1 MRASVNNPLTLSST
15 VLSSF
20 LQYWKDICQDK
31 DMPLWSYVK
40 PEKIPYFILPHLIVV
55 NVLEDNDFY
64 YRITGTRI
72 DEYMG
77 FTLQGYRL
85 SEAPFRDDKAIAQAF
100 HAVVEAQEPQY
111 SDFPLGTKL
120 TGFGKTERVVAP
132 ISTTGQR
139 VDMLI
144 GAVVYS
150 APAEPYTRKF
160 YTT

>member
-1 MRASVNNPLTLSST
+1 MRVSVNNPSTLRSK

-20 LQYWKDICQDK
+20 LQYWKELCQEQTI
-31 DMPLWSYVK
+31 PLWSDVK
-40 PEKIPYFILPHLIVV
+40 PETIPRFILPHIVV
-55 NVLEDNDFY
+55 LELLEDNDFY

-77 FTLQGYRL
+77 FTLQGHHL
-85 SEAPFRDDKAIAQAF
+85 SKAPFRDDKAIAQAF
-100 HAVVEAQEPQY
+100 HAVVKAKEPQY
-111 SDFPLGTKL
+111 SDFPLETKL
-120 TGFGKTERVVAP
+120 TSFGKTERVVAP
-132 ISTTGQR
+132 ISTTGQG

-160 YTT
+160 